1 MPGAAIL
8 KTFKKRESG
17 EPLSQTDYLILDSFG
32 LALASADNERI
43 VRASLPR
50 LFKST
55 QSPADPAIN
64 RQASSAPAA
73 KQAARPAPGRASQR
87 DYRIKRG
94 PSGGGRASVLASEL
108 EPGRKTLL
116 GG

>member
-1 MPGAAIL
+1 MPGAAII

-17 EPLSQTDYLILDSFG
+17 EPLSQTDYLILDSVGAGTGMFW
-32 LALASADNERI
+32 
-43 VRASLPR
+43 
-50 LFKST
+50 KST
-55 QSPADPAIN
+55 KPVQSPADPAIN

>member
-1 MPGAAIL
+1 MPGAAII

-32 LALASADNERI
+32 L
-43 VRASLPR
+43 
-50 LFKST
+50 KST
-55 QSPADPAIN
+55 KPAQSPADPAIN

-73 KQAARPAPGRASQR
+73 KQAARPASGRASQR
-87 DYRIKRG
+87 DYRSKSG